1 MNIDVSE
8 EPQLQNALPDQA
20 TNDTLFFDDG
30 TSLEINKTKFR
41 GTRRPHAG
49 DLFKLTEKSLPDGKT
64 ESRMFLNGNEVKGQ
78 LL

>member
-1 MNIDVSE
+1 MNKEARIKKVMTSNY
-8 EPQLQNALPDQA
+8 LY
-20 TNDTLFFDDG
+20 TLFFDNF

>member
-1 MNIDVSE
+1 MNKEARIKKVMTSNY
-8 EPQLQNALPDQA
+8 LY
-20 TNDTLFFDDG
+20 TLFFDNG

>member
-1 MNIDVSE
+1 MNKEARIKSDDQ
-8 EPQLQNALPDQA
+8 QLSVHAV
-20 TNDTLFFDDG
+20 FDDG

-64 ESRMFLNGNEVKGQ
+64 ESRMFLNGNEVKANSFNK
-78 LL
+78 

>member
-1 MNIDVSE
+1 MNKEARIKKVMTSNY
-8 EPQLQNALPDQA
+8 LY
-20 TNDTLFFDDG
+20 TLFFDDG

-49 DLFKLTEKSLPDGKT
+49 ALFKLTEKSLPDGKT

>member
-1 MNIDVSE
+1 MNKEARIKKVMTSNY
-8 EPQLQNALPDQA
+8 LY
-20 TNDTLFFDDG
+20 TLFFDDG

-64 ESRMFLNGNEVKGQ
+64 ESRKLKANSFNK
-78 LL
+78 

>member
-1 MNIDVSE
+1 MNKEARIKKVMTSNY
-8 EPQLQNALPDQA
+8 LY
-20 TNDTLFFDDG
+20 TLFFDDG

>member
-1 MNIDVSE
+1 MNKEARIKKVMTSNY
-8 EPQLQNALPDQA
+8 LY
-20 TNDTLFFDDG
+20 TLFFDDG
-30 TSLEINKTKFR
+30 TSLEINNTKFR

>member
-1 MNIDVSE
+1 MNKEARIKKVVTSNY
-8 EPQLQNALPDQA
+8 LY
-20 TNDTLFFDDG
+20 TLFFDDG